1 MELELMIE
9 MGQIPLIFITR
20 YVEILGEK
28 LGDVVIFNTIGNLI
42 FWISFTIGI
51 SLSFIIS
58 L

>member
-1 MELELMIE
+1 MIE